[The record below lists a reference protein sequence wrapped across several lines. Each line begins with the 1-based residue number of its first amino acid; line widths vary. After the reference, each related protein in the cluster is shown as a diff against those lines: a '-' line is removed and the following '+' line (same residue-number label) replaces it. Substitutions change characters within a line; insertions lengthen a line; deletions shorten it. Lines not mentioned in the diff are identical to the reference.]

1 MLISLTVASNSLAI
15 LKKRGDLMQL
25 FMIFSLVALSA
36 GALFAASRL
45 TEPEVQPVKIRV
57 NEPKR

>member
-1 MLISLTVASNSLAI
+1 
-15 LKKRGDLMQL
+15 MQL

-45 TEPEVQPVKIRV
+45 TEPEVQPVKIRI

>member
-1 MLISLTVASNSLAI
+1 
-15 LKKRGDLMQL
+15 MQL

-45 TEPEVQPVKIRV
+45 TETEVQPVRVRV